1 MFSFFENYHC
11 ISYAK
16 NLKSHI
22 GFSLSLTRSY
32 IQVLPSLPFP
42 SLSMPALLSRLSY
55 SYAQTT
61 QDAPKW
67 FPVYVTDLGFTQR
80 SKEENWRNVK
90 TLPSFLLV
98 FHQGAPCALLSTCCR
113 ILYLFSCSFCL
124 DALNYYYRPMSALG
138 LIFGVISSETFPDPL
153 KAQGLP
159 PTPPHTSL
167 RHYSIFHRALQELVY
182 MF

>member
-22 GFSLSLTRSY
+22 SFSLSLTRSY

-42 SLSMPALLSRLSY
+42 SLSGPALLSRLSY

-61 QDAPKW
+61 EDAPKW

-80 SKEENWRNVK
+80 SKEENWRNAK
-90 TLPSFLLV
+90 CLPSVLLLV
-98 FHQGAPCALLSTCCR
+98 FHPPRALFSTCCR

-124 DALNYYYRPMSALG
+124 DALNYYYPLCLPWVSFSVLFLLRPF
-138 LIFGVISSETFPDPL
+138 LIPL
-153 KAQGLP
+153 NLRGSLP
-159 PTPPHTSL
+159 SPPPHTYL
-167 RHYSIFHRALQELVY
+167 LHYSIFFRALQELVY
-182 MF
+182 IF